1 MSTIKVE
8 VCEILELKIHANADA
23 LELATVQGWQMCVK
37 KGIHQSGDLVVYFE
51 QGTVL
56 TREIAER
63 LNVGAYL
70 SEKTDINGDR
80 VLVVH
85 RIKLRG
91 EPSFGLV
98 VHPEAGMKLGEDVA
112 EFYQATK
119 YYPPVKA
126 QAGDSASDDPYFP
139 RYTNLENMRS
149 YPYLLEVGEAV
160 VATEKIHGCLT
171 YKTKISMWGG
181 GYKPIHKIEVGEFIV
196 GINVKGEVV
205 PSKVLN
211 KFNNGSA
218 EKWLNVRG
226 KRRLFGSGNPF
237 FSIYCTPNHQFY
249 CPQEGC
255 YREAINLNAK
265 DRVLIIH
272 DSNSLTY
279 VEEQILL
286 GKLLGDGSLHKTKD
300 SDSCAVKFSHKK
312 DREEYVNFCV
322 DSLKQLKANKTRSL
336 TSGYGTEIIEA
347 STEYSNVIY
356 ERFYLSFKADGTKK
370 KVPSW
375 VADCLSPLSLAF
387 WYMDDGSLSHTEKQ
401 EDRALFAC
409 CNFIDEDIT
418 ILLAG
423 LNNLGL
429 NAVSYTSDDRKYN
442 RIRLNKESA
451 DKMFHLI
458 SPYIPEVM
466 QYKLPV
472 KYRGRQVPVIPA
484 TKQKYKPII
493 RSVDIYSVE
502 EAINVDS
509 SRWDLET
516 ETHNFFANSILVHN
530 SNCRVGFVWHT
541 DEEQPTMMAGS
552 RTLRRREPE
561 DPTMM
566 VANTYWFPH
575 TLISIKNLLAD
586 LQTQGHK
593 QAILY
598 GEVYGQ
604 GIQAYTYGE
613 KRMNFRAFDLM
624 LDDKYVDYPIFQSLC
639 DRHQVEQ
646 VPLVY
651 DGAFS
656 LDIIKGFSDGDSL
669 IGGNHGREGVV
680 VKPRIER
687 DDPKFGR
694 VILKYIGDRYLFG
707 KVAEQDTTDV

>member
-8 VCEILELKIHANADA
+8 VCEILDLQPHGNADA

-37 KGIHQSGDLVVYFE
+37 KGVHKKGDAVVYFE

-56 TREIAER
+56 KKEVAEG
-63 LNVGAYL
+63 LNVATYL

-98 VHPEAGMKLGEDVA
+98 VQPEAGMELGQDVA

-119 YYPPVKA
+119 YNPPIKI
-126 QAGDSASDDPYFP
+126 QAGDSASDDPNFP
-139 RYTNLENMRS
+139 KYTSLENMRS
-149 YPYLLEVGEAV
+149 YPDLLEVGEPV
-160 VATEKIHGCLT
+160 IATEKVHGCLI

-181 GYKPIHKIEVGEFIV
+181 GHKPIHKIEIGEFVV
-196 GINVKGEVV
+196 GMNAKGEIV
-205 PSKVLN
+205 PSKVLK

-226 KRRLFGSGNPF
+226 KRRLFGGGNPF
-237 FSIYCTPNHQFY
+237 FSIYCTPSHQFY
-249 CPQEGC
+249 CPHEGC
-255 YREAINLNAK
+255 YKAAINLTNE

-286 GKLLGDGSLHKTKD
+286 GKLLGDGFLHKTKD
-300 SDSCAVKFSHKK
+300 SNSSAIKFSHKK
-312 DREEYVNFCV
+312 SHEEYLNFCI
-322 DSLKQLKANKTRSL
+322 DSLKQLKTNKTRNL
-336 TSGYGTEIIEA
+336 TSGYGTEMTEA
-347 STEYSNVIY
+347 STEYSNAIY
-356 ERFYLSFKADGTKK
+356 EEFYLSFRAEGTKK

-375 VADCLSPLSLAF
+375 VADRLSPLSLAF

-409 CNFIDEDIT
+409 CNFSDADLI

-423 LNNLGL
+423 LKNLGL
-429 NAVSYTSDDRKYN
+429 NGVSYKSDDRQYN

-451 DKMFHLI
+451 DKMFCLI

-466 QYKLPV
+466 QYKLPSN
-472 KYRGRQVPVIPA
+472 YRGRKVPVIPA
-484 TKQKYKPII
+484 TEQKYTPII
-493 RSVDIYSVE
+493 KSVDIYSVK
-502 EAINVDS
+502 EAFNVDS

-530 SNCRVGFVWHT
+530 SNCRVGYVWHT
-541 DEEQPTMMAGS
+541 DDEQPTMMAGS
-552 RTLRRREPE
+552 RTLRRKDPE
-561 DPTMM
+561 DSNTM

-575 TLISIKNLLAD
+575 TLPGVKHLLKE
-586 LQTQGHK
+586 LQSQGYK

-604 GIQAYTYGE
+604 SIQAYSYGE
-613 KRMNFRAFDLM
+613 RKINFRAFDLM
-624 LDDKYVDYPIFQSLC
+624 LEGKYVDYTTFKSLC

-651 DGAFS
+651 EGAFS
-656 LDIIKGFSDGDSL
+656 LDVIKSHSDGDSL
-669 IGGNHGREGVV
+669 VGGNHGREGVV
-680 VKPRIER
+680 VKPIVER
-687 DDPKFGR
+687 EHPKTGR

-707 KVAEQDTTDV
+707 KVSEQDTTDI

>member
-8 VCEILELKIHANADA
+8 VCEILELKIHTNADA

-37 KGIHQSGDLVVYFE
+37 KGVHQPGDLVVYFE

-98 VHPEAGMKLGEDVA
+98 VHPESGMKLGEDVA

-149 YPYLLEVGEAV
+149 YPYLLEIGEEV
-160 VATEKIHGCLT
+160 IATEKIHGT
-171 YKTKISMWGG
+171 
-181 GYKPIHKIEVGEFIV
+181 
-196 GINVKGEVV
+196 
-205 PSKVLN
+205 
-211 KFNNGSA
+211 
-218 EKWLNVRG
+218 
-226 KRRLFGSGNPF
+226 
-237 FSIYCTPNHQFY
+237 
-249 CPQEGC
+249 
-255 YREAINLNAK
+255 
-265 DRVLIIH
+265 
-272 DSNSLTY
+272 
-279 VEEQILL
+279 
-286 GKLLGDGSLHKTKD
+286 
-300 SDSCAVKFSHKK
+300 
-312 DREEYVNFCV
+312 
-322 DSLKQLKANKTRSL
+322 
-336 TSGYGTEIIEA
+336 
-347 STEYSNVIY
+347 
-356 ERFYLSFKADGTKK
+356 
-370 KVPSW
+370 
-375 VADCLSPLSLAF
+375 
-387 WYMDDGSLSHTEKQ
+387 
-401 EDRALFAC
+401 
-409 CNFIDEDIT
+409 
-418 ILLAG
+418 
-423 LNNLGL
+423 
-429 NAVSYTSDDRKYN
+429 
-442 RIRLNKESA
+442 
-451 DKMFHLI
+451 
-458 SPYIPEVM
+458 
-466 QYKLPV
+466 
-472 KYRGRQVPVIPA
+472 
-484 TKQKYKPII
+484 
-493 RSVDIYSVE
+493 
-502 EAINVDS
+502 
-509 SRWDLET
+509 
-516 ETHNFFANSILVHN
+516 
-530 SNCRVGFVWHT
+530 NCRVGFVWHT

-575 TLISIKNLLAD
+575 TLISVKNLLAD

-624 LDDKYVDYPIFQSLC
+624 LDGKYVDYPIFQALC

-687 DDPKFGR
+687 DNPKFGR

>member
-8 VCEILELKIHANADA
+8 VCEILELKIHDNADA

-37 KGIHQSGDLVVYFE
+37 KGVHQSGDLVVYFE

-56 TREIAER
+56 TRAIAER

-98 VHPEAGMKLGEDVA
+98 VHPELGMKLGEDVA

-149 YPYLLEVGEAV
+149 YPDLLESGEAV
-160 VATEKIHGCLT
+160 VATEKIHGT
-171 YKTKISMWGG
+171 
-181 GYKPIHKIEVGEFIV
+181 
-196 GINVKGEVV
+196 
-205 PSKVLN
+205 
-211 KFNNGSA
+211 
-218 EKWLNVRG
+218 
-226 KRRLFGSGNPF
+226 
-237 FSIYCTPNHQFY
+237 
-249 CPQEGC
+249 
-255 YREAINLNAK
+255 
-265 DRVLIIH
+265 
-272 DSNSLTY
+272 
-279 VEEQILL
+279 
-286 GKLLGDGSLHKTKD
+286 
-300 SDSCAVKFSHKK
+300 
-312 DREEYVNFCV
+312 
-322 DSLKQLKANKTRSL
+322 
-336 TSGYGTEIIEA
+336 
-347 STEYSNVIY
+347 
-356 ERFYLSFKADGTKK
+356 
-370 KVPSW
+370 
-375 VADCLSPLSLAF
+375 
-387 WYMDDGSLSHTEKQ
+387 
-401 EDRALFAC
+401 
-409 CNFIDEDIT
+409 
-418 ILLAG
+418 
-423 LNNLGL
+423 
-429 NAVSYTSDDRKYN
+429 
-442 RIRLNKESA
+442 
-451 DKMFHLI
+451 
-458 SPYIPEVM
+458 
-466 QYKLPV
+466 
-472 KYRGRQVPVIPA
+472 
-484 TKQKYKPII
+484 
-493 RSVDIYSVE
+493 
-502 EAINVDS
+502 
-509 SRWDLET
+509 
-516 ETHNFFANSILVHN
+516 
-530 SNCRVGFVWHT
+530 NCRVGFVWHA

-575 TLISIKNLLAD
+575 TLISVKNLLAD
-586 LQTQGHK
+586 LQTHGHK

-613 KRMNFRAFDLM
+613 KRINFRAFDLM

>member
-37 KGIHQSGDLVVYFE
+37 KGVHQPGDLVVYFE

-98 VHPEAGMKLGEDVA
+98 VHPESGMKLGEDVA

-149 YPYLLEVGEAV
+149 YPYLLESSEAI
-160 VATEKIHGCLT
+160 VATEKIHGT
-171 YKTKISMWGG
+171 
-181 GYKPIHKIEVGEFIV
+181 
-196 GINVKGEVV
+196 
-205 PSKVLN
+205 
-211 KFNNGSA
+211 
-218 EKWLNVRG
+218 
-226 KRRLFGSGNPF
+226 
-237 FSIYCTPNHQFY
+237 
-249 CPQEGC
+249 
-255 YREAINLNAK
+255 
-265 DRVLIIH
+265 
-272 DSNSLTY
+272 
-279 VEEQILL
+279 
-286 GKLLGDGSLHKTKD
+286 
-300 SDSCAVKFSHKK
+300 
-312 DREEYVNFCV
+312 
-322 DSLKQLKANKTRSL
+322 
-336 TSGYGTEIIEA
+336 
-347 STEYSNVIY
+347 
-356 ERFYLSFKADGTKK
+356 
-370 KVPSW
+370 
-375 VADCLSPLSLAF
+375 
-387 WYMDDGSLSHTEKQ
+387 
-401 EDRALFAC
+401 
-409 CNFIDEDIT
+409 
-418 ILLAG
+418 
-423 LNNLGL
+423 
-429 NAVSYTSDDRKYN
+429 
-442 RIRLNKESA
+442 
-451 DKMFHLI
+451 
-458 SPYIPEVM
+458 
-466 QYKLPV
+466 
-472 KYRGRQVPVIPA
+472 
-484 TKQKYKPII
+484 
-493 RSVDIYSVE
+493 
-502 EAINVDS
+502 
-509 SRWDLET
+509 
-516 ETHNFFANSILVHN
+516 
-530 SNCRVGFVWHT
+530 NCRVGFVWHT

-575 TLISIKNLLAD
+575 TLISVKNLLAD

-613 KRMNFRAFDLM
+613 KRMNFRAFDLI
-624 LDDKYVDYPIFQSLC
+624 LDGKYVDYLTFKSLC